1 MILRAEPTGFL
12 SRGYRFLQGD
22 REVARL
28 TLGLFA
34 RRGAIEVEDERFRV
48 RREGLAGDFVLE
60 SDDELYP
67 RELARATGGGPFSRT
82 IRVRAGDRTL
92 TLSGRPFGLR
102 TLRLRHGDRE
112 VGRARR
118 EGWLGLA
125 ARFDFPAE
133 LSLEIQVFL
142 AALALHRW
150 RRARAAAAG

>member
-12 SRGYRFLQGD
+12 SRGYRFLEGD

-34 RRGAIEVEDERFRV
+34 RRGAIEVEDEQFRV
-48 RREGLAGDFVLE
+48 RREGLVGDFVLE
-60 SDDELYP
+60 SDDELRP

-112 VGRARR
+112 VGLARR
-118 EGWLGLA
+118 EGWLSRIIPG
-125 ARFDFPAE
+125 
-133 LSLEIQVFL
+133 
-142 AALALHRW
+142 
-150 RRARAAAAG
+150 

>member
-1 MILRAEPTGFL
+1 MSLRAEPTGFL
-12 SRGYRFLQGD
+12 SRGYRFLDGD
-22 REVARL
+22 REVGRL

-34 RRGAIEVEDERFRV
+34 RRGEILAGEERFRV

-60 SDDELYP
+60 TADALRP

-82 IRVRAGDRTL
+82 VRVRAGDRTL
-92 TLSGRPFGLR
+92 TLSGTLFGLR

-112 VGRARR
+112 VGVARR

-125 ARFDFPAE
+125 ARFDFPEE
-133 LSLEIQVFL
+133 LPLEIRIFL